1 MNYRINNYF
10 GFGDS
15 YILFNIYLLLRTVK
29 TTIKRYLKNLRL
41 FLTTEESIN
50 RLRIN
55 IFSEYINSILY

>member
-1 MNYRINNYF
+1 MNYF

>member
-1 MNYRINNYF
+1 MNYF

-15 YILFNIYLLLRTVK
+15 YILFTIYLLLKTVK

-41 FLTTEESIN
+41 FLTTEESMN